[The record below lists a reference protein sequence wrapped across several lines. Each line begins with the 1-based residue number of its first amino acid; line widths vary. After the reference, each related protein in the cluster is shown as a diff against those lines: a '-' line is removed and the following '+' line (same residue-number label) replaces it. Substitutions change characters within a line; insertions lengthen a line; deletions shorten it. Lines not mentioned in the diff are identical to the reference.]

1 MKTPLK
7 KKIQFSKYSSLLSK
21 NSLFF
26 VCLMSNHKHFSL
38 ASKELRAQKLNIKF
52 SKNKL
57 IQKFLHF
64 TNVKKYLSNPIYLV
78 YKKTLEHSDF
88 STIKNILLKE
98 NHVILFYLDN
108 KFYSYNK
115 LNLLFNDS
123 CNTFNNFSTLC
134 SFYLLIKLGF
144 LIRLNVLSH

>member
-1 MKTPLK
+1 
-7 KKIQFSKYSSLLSK
+7 
-21 NSLFF
+21 
-26 VCLMSNHKHFSL
+26 MSNHQRYFL

-57 IQKFLHF
+57 IQNFSHF

-78 YKKTLEHSDF
+78 YKKTLEYSDF
-88 STIKNILLKE
+88 SAIKNILLKE

-108 KFYSYNK
+108 KFYSYKK
-115 LNLLFNDS
+115 LKALSNDS
-123 CNTFNNFSTLC
+123 CNIFNNFSALC

-144 LIRLNVLSH
+144 FIRLDILSN